1 MTMIASPVTLFLSL
15 LLVVDTRG
23 FASSRAGSHHRQR
36 SSRSDSSASSL
47 LASSISSP
55 DPGGKNGGIWSIAPD
70 AAAELE
76 WQKRHKFLNHGGD
89 ELTYRYLLA
98 KARECA
104 YTDNDDDGS
113 STASVAEEARMYLD
127 GILEIESGCA
137 SGVLHGRDLCGTDAA
152 GVAEVV
158 ALLREKAAGSKSSL
172 AAPGR

>member
-1 MTMIASPVTLFLSL
+1 MIASPVTLFLSL

-23 FASSRAGSHHRQR
+23 FAPSRAGSHHRQR

-104 YTDNDDDGS
+104 YTDDDGT
-113 STASVAEEARMYLD
+113 STALSAEARMYLD

-152 GVAEVV
+152 DVAEVV